1 MSRII
6 PLITGLSLVLLFWAP
21 IPAVAQHSAQ
31 SGAVARQ
38 PTVSPK
44 PGKVVFQ
51 ADRVLEDA
59 ISDVLTL
66 EGNVVVGYSDVEIR
80 AARVVFNRRGRTLTA
95 EAQVDSA
102 GRQIGRPDFSRRG
115 GRERFSGSRMVYHLD
130 SGRGR
135 VWNGRAVSQS
145 KYFIKGAHAI
155 LDSTRHVH
163 LKDISLTTCEE
174 DHEHYRFL
182 VNRLKLVENDKG
194 VARNVTFELGPVPVA
209 WFPFYVFP
217 LRQGRHSGVLTPSIG
232 SNSRDGITVN
242 NLGYY
247 YAPSEYWDATLRAN
261 VRETGGILLHG
272 LFSYNVRRRMTGRV
286 GLQFENF
293 NTGTETSS
301 RSWRFDLNHRQRLSS
316 SANIRA
322 TGNFT
327 DSRSFDE
334 RNANDL
340 YTFLNRQLR
349 SSLSL
354 DKNWREA
361 GRNVDLSMTYIRD
374 LDSKENSFQG
384 FPKLTFR
391 QGRRRIFGSDS
402 DRASSARTGGPWYR
416 AFYYSL
422 SGDLNNRFSRTP
434 DETDEPE
441 DLAIGGR
448 LTVNSQHRPFG
459 WIELTPSFSTTQR
472 VSRNNTNSATR
483 RETYSGSV
491 TTGTTL
497 YGIFNVRAGRLRG
510 IRHRFQPRVGF
521 RYTQNATVSGGT
533 FGFGGTRTAG
543 DARRSATVSLAN
555 SFDVKTADRDEVE
568 RRFTFL
574 TANVNT
580 ALDFDA
586 PGRRRVQPVR
596 TTLSVKPDR
605 RIDLR
610 VNMTHELYDENDAWK
625 PFSPLLRNLSATTSL
640 RFAGSREDKLSRDD
654 RTDFALDRF
663 GERSNLNPSDF
674 GYERNLDRD
683 IDRTRPWHLSIGH
696 QFKFRRTGATTTRTS
711 WIRSALAFS
720 PHRDWRVDYSI
731 RMDLVN
737 PDVTNQE
744 ISIYKDLH
752 CFEAQARV
760 IPNGFARG
768 AAFKINIKEF
778 PQFGFSTKRGNV
790 YGI

>member
-1 MSRII
+1 
-6 PLITGLSLVLLFWAP
+6 
-21 IPAVAQHSAQ
+21 
-31 SGAVARQ
+31 
-38 PTVSPK
+38 
-44 PGKVVFQ
+44 
-51 ADRVLEDA
+51 
-59 ISDVLTL
+59 
-66 EGNVVVGYSDVEIR
+66 
-80 AARVVFNRRGRTLTA
+80 
-95 EAQVDSA
+95 
-102 GRQIGRPDFSRRG
+102 
-115 GRERFSGSRMVYHLD
+115 
-130 SGRGR
+130 
-135 VWNGRAVSQS
+135 
-145 KYFIKGAHAI
+145 
-155 LDSTRHVH
+155 
-163 LKDISLTTCEE
+163 
-174 DHEHYRFL
+174 
-182 VNRLKLVENDKG
+182 
-194 VARNVTFELGPVPVA
+194 
-209 WFPFYVFP
+209 
-217 LRQGRHSGVLTPSIG
+217 
-232 SNSRDGITVN
+232 
-242 NLGYY
+242 
-247 YAPSEYWDATLRAN
+247 
-261 VRETGGILLHG
+261 
-272 LFSYNVRRRMTGRV
+272 
-286 GLQFENF
+286 
-293 NTGTETSS
+293 
-301 RSWRFDLNHRQRLSS
+301 
-316 SANIRA
+316 
-322 TGNFT
+322 
-327 DSRSFDE
+327 
-334 RNANDL
+334 
-340 YTFLNRQLR
+340 
-349 SSLSL
+349 
-354 DKNWREA
+354 
-361 GRNVDLSMTYIRD
+361 
-374 LDSKENSFQG
+374 
-384 FPKLTFR
+384 
-391 QGRRRIFGSDS
+391 
-402 DRASSARTGGPWYR
+402 
-416 AFYYSL
+416 
-422 SGDLNNRFSRTP
+422 
-434 DETDEPE
+434 
-441 DLAIGGR
+441 
-448 LTVNSQHRPFG
+448 
-459 WIELTPSFSTTQR
+459 
-472 VSRNNTNSATR
+472 
-483 RETYSGSV
+483 
-491 TTGTTL
+491 GTTL

-568 RRFTFL
+568 RRFTLL

-654 RTDFALDRF
+654 RTDFGLDRF

-683 IDRTRPWHLSIGH
+683 IDRTRPWRLSIGH

-720 PHRDWRVDYSI
+720 PHRDWLVDYSI